1 MMDSKSLEEKIE
13 LFGQN
18 IESGVRGWVRNDR
31 LFNFLRTTPARVVL
45 ALVTIAV
52 LYGIPAFQMF
62 YRGVSLWLYVGA
74 LALCVLLQKFSI
86 RFAFDDDSEIDEYQH
101 NRRNRA
107 YRRAYKR
114 VATILAL
121 GIALFAGNGFYL
133 KHTLGSGFHYS
144 FDFGTENW
152 LFVGVFLIGI
162 FILQKYLS
170 WGIKGEAKNA

>member
-1 MMDSKSLEEKIE
+1 MNSKSLEEKIE
-13 LFGQN
+13 VFGQN

-31 LFNFLRTTPARVVL
+31 FFNFLRTTPARVVL

-62 YRGVSLWLYVGA
+62 YRGVSLWLYVGS
-74 LALCVLLQKFSI
+74 LSLVVVLQKFST

-101 NRRNRA
+101 SRRNRA

-114 VATILAL
+114 VGAILAVA
-121 GIALFAGNGFYL
+121 IMLFAENGAYL

-144 FDFGTENW
+144 FDLGSENW
-152 LFVGVFLIGI
+152 LFLGVFLIGL
-162 FILQKYLS
+162 FVLQKYLS
-170 WGIKGEAKNA
+170 WGIKGESKNA